1 MGGRAFNIR
10 CDVTEYDPLAT
21 PLADMARRLAAQEG
35 SDQLRI
41 RSWQA
46 IYGFAKAHRIQPY
59 EARILLL
66 ETGVRV

>member
-1 MGGRAFNIR
+1 MGHAIHRLNSGI
-10 CDVTEYDPLAT
+10 DPLAT
-21 PLADMARRLAAQEG
+21 PISEVTRRIEAEEG

-46 IYGFAKAHRIQPY
+46 IYGFAKTHKIQPY